1 MAHAHIIMR
10 MNKSVARKSTNLSL
24 DAQLVADAK
33 AMGLNLSETA
43 ERAIADAVREE
54 KVRRWKEENREAME
68 AYNRYVEEHGLPLA
82 EYRLF

>member
-1 MAHAHIIMR
+1 MR
-10 MNKSVARKSTNLSL
+10 MNKQATRKSTNLSL

-43 ERAIADAVREE
+43 ERAIAEAIREE

-68 AYNRYVEEHGLPLA
+68 AYNKYIEEHGLPLA
-82 EYRLF
+82 EFRQF